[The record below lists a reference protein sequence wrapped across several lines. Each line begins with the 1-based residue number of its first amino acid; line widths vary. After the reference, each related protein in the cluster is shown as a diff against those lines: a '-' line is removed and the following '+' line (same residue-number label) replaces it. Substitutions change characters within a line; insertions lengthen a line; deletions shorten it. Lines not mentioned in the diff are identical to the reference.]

1 MIRRSS
7 VAEPLQSSSSPTLRL
22 VLVGLGFWGGSW
34 IRVIRESRHC
44 ALVALVDTDEAALG
58 RAASAADI
66 QSEECFASIA
76 DAVEAIR
83 ADAALIVVPPAA
95 HARVALEALECGLH
109 CLIEKP
115 FASTLE
121 DARLIT
127 ERADSVGR
135 VVMVSQQYRYR
146 DGAQTVKRLIDA
158 GAVGR
163 IGVVHIS
170 FSNVLPVPGFQLQ
183 MEEPLLWD
191 MAIHHFDLI
200 RGILG
205 VEPVRVQ
212 ATSYNPSWS
221 EFAGNAAT
229 TAVFESEN
237 GTTITYAGS
246 WAPRGGVTGWDG
258 VWEILGE
265 DGAIHWDGND
275 VILRPLARPLI
286 AKIQR
291 RALKR
296 EWKGQ
301 RIKLTPVGEADRL
314 GSLAEFSAAIWG
326 NRQPE
331 TSGRDN
337 IRSLALTVAAVESVR
352 RRTAVDVAE
361 LLGVGR

>member
-1 MIRRSS
+1 MLFRS
-7 VAEPLQSSSSPTLRL
+7 
-22 VLVGLGFWGGSW
+22 
-34 IRVIRESRHC
+34 
-44 ALVALVDTDEAALG
+44 
-58 RAASAADI
+58 
-66 QSEECFASIA
+66 
-76 DAVEAIR
+76 
-83 ADAALIVVPPAA
+83 
-95 HARVALEALECGLH
+95 
-109 CLIEKP
+109 LIEKP
-115 FASTLE
+115 FAGTLE
-121 DARLIT
+121 DARLII

-146 DGAQTVKRLIDA
+146 EGAQAVKRLIDA

-163 IGVVHIS
+163 IGVVHIG
-170 FSNVLPVPGFQLQ
+170 FANVLPVPGFQLQ

-191 MAIHHFDLI
+191 MSIHHFDLI

-212 ATSYNPSWS
+212 ATGYNPSWS
-221 EFAGNAAT
+221 EFAGNAAA
-229 TAVFESEN
+229 TAVFESES
-237 GTTITYAGS
+237 GTTITYTGN
-246 WAPRGGVTGWDG
+246 WAPRGRSTGWDG

-296 EWKGQ
+296 EWKG
-301 RIKLTPVGEADRL
+301 RRVKPTPIAEPDRL
-314 GSLAEFSAAIWG
+314 GSLAEFSAAIRED
-326 NRQPE
+326 RQPE

-352 RRTAVDVAE
+352 RRTAVDV
-361 LLGVGR
+361 VGR